1 MSASRILGLVVL
13 SSWLVVGCS
22 GDSPKLKVGATCVLN
37 SDCDQPLVC
46 TMGKCH
52 DACHA
57 SADCPT
63 GQSCVT
69 TTTGPVC
76 QLPAEADCRTVP
88 CATGF
93 LCAVDLRCHAGCLSA
108 TNCTSGQVCVG
119 SVCADPADLDVNGQ
133 LPKKS
138 SAGGVDGGTDTQPA
152 AAVDSAPDN
161 APVLALDGPTT
172 ASDLASD
179 AANGICVANGKPAL
193 AGTVCRQS
201 RDGCDPAETCD
212 GYSATCPA
220 DVFYA
225 PPAVP
230 TGVSATPGTFAVTV
244 GWNSAAG
251 ATGYNVSRSTTSGAG
266 YTLLGTAPTT
276 VASPYV
282 DPGVTANATYYY
294 VVTAINTIATCASA
308 SSVQVSA
315 TPHDSCL
322 PPAAPVVTATA
333 GNGQVSLSWTAPA
346 GAISYNVAR
355 STTPGTGYMSIAT
368 VTSGTAYVDSTAANG
383 TTYYYVVTASN
394 GTCNSVSSAETSAAP
409 GCTPPAVPTNL
420 VATAGNNQ
428 IALTWTASTGATSY
442 KVSRATVSGGPY
454 TTIATPSSAAYT
466 DTSAANGTTCYY
478 VVASSNG
485 SCTSASSAQAAG
497 TPVAP
502 DAGAPDAVPDTAPDL
517 APKADGTADLSAGSD
532 AQTPGTTGTVA
543 LFHFD
548 GTQGSTV
555 LTDSSGTGK
564 VATITGNPIIS
575 TAQSKFGG
583 SSLYINGNSQSA
595 TNHVAVDGGTDFTFA
610 GDFTMDWWQYVL
622 GYTDTWGTFV
632 GVVDPAD
639 ASTCAYCVTASW
651 NSGGAGWHFT
661 SYPGTN
667 IAAPSSNAWHHVA
680 LTRLGTSLR
689 AFVDGQ
695 AIMTTTSTATIQG
708 LLQMTGTAANSD
720 NGDFNGYIDEL
731 RVVKGTAVWTTAFTP
746 PTAPYASTVTPD
758 AGPPDTADAS
768 PAVAVPQKQNL
779 MLWLNAATITGLA
792 DGATV
797 ATWSDGSG
805 NGKDVA
811 KAGVPPTYWA
821 NQMNGLPIVRFD
833 GSDDELSTAGNFGLS
848 GDPSYTVVLVAKV
861 SSSNSPSS
869 QPCFWNFGDPS
880 QSGGGACLQWDGTL
894 GLQTGLYQQAYTPA
908 GSFATY
914 ADVPSIVTLR
924 RTPGEIGQTT
934 EIFFDGAKQTA
945 TGSPSTPLMID
956 APFQVGAYPAQRSIM
971 DVAELLAYGIALT
984 DTDRA
989 TLECS
994 LGAKYGIALDAA
1006 LGCK

>member
-1 MSASRILGLVVL
+1 MSASRVLGLIVL
-13 SSWLVVGCS
+13 SSSLVVGCS

-46 TMGKCH
+46 TIGKCH

-76 QLPAEADCRTVP
+76 QLPAEADCRTAP
-88 CATGF
+88 CAGGF

-108 TNCTSGQVCVG
+108 TNCTGGQVCVS

-138 SAGGVDGGTDTQPA
+138 SGGGVDGSTDTRPTGG
-152 AAVDSAPDN
+152 VDSAPDN
-161 APVLALDGPTT
+161 SPALAMDGPAT
-172 ASDLASD
+172 APDLAGD
-179 AANGICVANGKPAL
+179 VANGGCLVNGKPAL

-201 RDGCDPAETCD
+201 RDGCDPAEACD
-212 GYSATCPA
+212 GYSTTCPA

-230 TGVSATPGTFAVTV
+230 TGVSATPGAFAVTV

-276 VASPYV
+276 AASPYV
-282 DPGVTANATYYY
+282 DPGLTANATYYY

-315 TPHDSCL
+315 TPHDSCV

-333 GNGQVSLSWTAPA
+333 GSGQVSLSWTAST

-409 GCTPPAVPTNL
+409 GCAPPAVPTNL

-442 KVSRATVSGGPY
+442 KVSRGTVSGGPY
-454 TTIATPSSAAYT
+454 TTIATTSSAAYT
-466 DTSAANGTTCYY
+466 DTSAANSTTCYY

-485 SCTSASSAQAAG
+485 SCTSANSAEAAG
-497 TPVAP
+497 TVVGT
-502 DAGAPDAVPDTAPDL
+502 DAGAPDAVPDTTPDL
-517 APKADGTADLSAGSD
+517 PPKADGTVDLSAGSD

-583 SSLYINGNSQSA
+583 ASLYVNGGSSIQS
-595 TNHVAVDGGTDFTFA
+595 NYVVSSGGTDFQMD
-610 GDFTMDWWQYVL
+610 GDFTLDYWVFPVSYTNSFGSQVEL
-622 GYTDTWGTFV
+622 GNSAEPIGL
-632 GVVDPAD
+632 G
-639 ASTCAYCVTASW
+639 W
-651 NSGGAGWHFT
+651 NSGGAGWHFNPY
-661 SYPGTN
+661 YPASSVTP
-667 IAAPSSNAWHHVA
+667 PSSSAWHHIA
-680 LTRLGTSLR
+680 ITRAGLTYR
-689 AFVDGQ
+689 AFIDGFQ
-695 AIMTTTSTATIQG
+695 VYMNASSTFSFTDGRLWISG
-708 LLQMTGTAANSD
+708 CGAASD

-779 MLWLNAATITGLA
+779 MLWLNAATIAGRA

-797 ATWSDGSG
+797 ATWPDGSG
-805 NGKDVA
+805 NGKDVSA
-811 KAGVPPTYWA
+811 GGVPPTYRA
-821 NQMNGLPIVRFD
+821 NQINGLPIVRFD
-833 GSDDELSTAGNFGLS
+833 GSDDELSTAGNFGMS
-848 GDPSYTVVLVAKV
+848 GDPSYTVTLVAKV
-861 SSSNSPSS
+861 SSSNSPST
-869 QPCFWNFGDPS
+869 QACFWNFGDPS
-880 QSGGGACLQWDGTL
+880 QSGGGACLQWNGTM
-894 GLQTGLYQQAYTPA
+894 GLQTGWYYQAFTPA

-914 ADVPSIVTLR
+914 ADVPSIVTIR

-934 EIFFDGAKQTA
+934 EFFFDGTKQTA
-945 TGSPSTPLMID
+945 PGTASAPSMID
-956 APFQVGAYPAQRSIM
+956 APFRVGSYAGQRSIM
-971 DVAELLAYGIALT
+971 DVAELLAFGIALT

-994 LGAKYGIALDAA
+994 LGAKYAITLDAS
-1006 LGCK
+1006 LGCE